1 MMTTRRT
8 MTMMAVSELSI
19 STEFYCEN
27 SQQFWGQPPT
37 TDGKFVFRPWLGCL
51 LLEWLERPAAA
62 AAAVVTTMV
71 SKRPMKKMKTT
82 MMMKMMSMT
91 TTTMTTTRTTES
103 YEKSPLCIFLSQM
116 SNTQNFHP
124 ITHQNQFTFSQIF
137 FVNKFKFTTKLFK
150 TIRATER
157 ISFPMP
163 LKYGKE
169 VCWGIYVITNLPTQR
184 NRLTKHTKLQS
195 QNTQRQCKYKRN
207 YFYASTTLAN
217 TQTKSLILSQ
227 RKPTWKTIETLDWHC
242 TGKLEEG
249 GLTSGGWMGW
259 MGSSFFSDFLLTLLK
274 RFVVFLSH
282 RNMQF
287 SFELFLFF

>member
-1 MMTTRRT
+1 MM
-8 MTMMAVSELSI
+8 MMAVSELSI

-51 LLEWLERPAAA
+51 LLEWLERPAAAA

-116 SNTQNFHP
+116 SNTQNCHP

-150 TIRATER
+150 TIRVTER

-163 LKYGKE
+163 LKYGKG
-169 VCWGIYVITNLPTQR
+169 VCWGFMSLPIFQHNETD
-184 NRLTKHTKLQS
+184 S
-195 QNTQRQCKYKRN
+195 QNTRN
-207 YFYASTTLAN
+207 YNGITLNDDAN
-217 TQTKSLILSQ
+217 TN
-227 RKPTWKTIETLDWHC
+227 KTIFMHPPL
-242 TGKLEEG
+242 
-249 GLTSGGWMGW
+249 
-259 MGSSFFSDFLLTLLK
+259 
-274 RFVVFLSH
+274 
-282 RNMQF
+282 
-287 SFELFLFF
+287 